1 MIKKKLLLVN
11 NFLLFFGFN
20 LIRFLKSLKFVF
32 FKYPSDLVFFLKKKK
47 DFKKIK
53 LFPALD
59 DESHNIDKI
68 YFNQDIIVAKK
79 IFKMKPQNHLDIGSR
94 IDGFVSHLATF
105 RKVYV
110 MDIRP
115 INIEDENIIFLKKD
129 LMKNDIETKY
139 LENFDSISSLHAV
152 EHFGLGRYGD
162 KLDPIGHIKGIK
174 NLQKYLKKNGLFYLS
189 VPVGS
194 KSEIYF
200 NAHRVF
206 TIKEILNIFSKD
218 YEFVSLELLNDQGNK
233 LPFQNLEEID
243 FEYGCGIF
251 TFEKK

>member
-1 MIKKKLLLVN
+1 MNPLNDEWVLWFHNPKDENWDLESYKKVVTLKTIEDFWRVHLLL
-11 NFLLFFGFN
+11 
-20 LIRFLKSLKFVF
+20 
-32 FKYPSDLVFFLKKKK
+32 DT
-47 DFKKIK
+47 KKIQEGM
-53 LFPALD
+53 F
-59 DESHNIDKI
+59 
-68 YFNQDIIVAKK
+68 F
-79 IFKMKPQNHLDIGSR
+79 
-94 IDGFVSHLATF
+94 
-105 RKVYV
+105 
-110 MDIRP
+110 
-115 INIEDENIIFLKKD
+115 

-139 LENFDSISSLHAV
+139 LRHFDSISSLHAI

-162 KLDPIGHIKGIK
+162 KLDPIGHIKGIE

-194 KSEIYF
+194 KSKIYF

-218 YEFVSLELLNDQGNK
+218 YEFVSLELLNDQGDK
-233 LPFQNLEEID
+233 LPFQNLEDNLEEID